1 MQTIAVNTLPIPANS
16 LLTNKRRQNM
26 ATDLLKKH
34 SIGWIGCGRMG
45 YSMALRLAKAGCN
58 ISVYNRTR
66 AKAEPLAEYGAKIV
80 DKPVDLAGCDVVFC
94 MVAESKD
101 IKQVLLEEQGL
112 LSQPGKVPKIV
123 VDSTTISV
131 EASAEI
137 RAALDKVGTMFIAA
151 PVSGN
156 AKVVKAGKLSV
167 VVSGPKA
174 AFDEVL
180 PYISVFAPSGV
191 SYVGDGELARIAK
204 ICHNVMLG
212 VVIQNL
218 AEITILAEK
227 AGLPR
232 SAFLSFMNSS
242 VMGSVFSRYKTPA
255 LVNLDWTTTFT
266 PYLLRKDLDLGLEMG
281 RKLEVPMP
289 VTTTTRDVLQTHM
302 GLGAARGS
310 DYLGKDFTTLLEHQA
325 RSSAMKLEPEGIE
338 VWDGLS
344 PQQK

>member
-1 MQTIAVNTLPIPANS
+1 
-16 LLTNKRRQNM
+16 M
-26 ATDLLKKH
+26 ATDDLRKH
-34 SIGWIGCGRMG
+34 KIGWIGCGRMG
-45 YSMALRLAKAGCN
+45 YAMAARLAKAGCH
-58 ISVYNRTR
+58 ISVYNRTK
-66 AKAEPLAEYGAKIV
+66 AKAEPLAEYGALIV
-80 DKPVDLAGCDVVFC
+80 DKPMDLAGCDAVFC
-94 MVAESKD
+94 IVAEAKD
-101 IKQVLLEEQGL
+101 LKQVLLGEQGL
-112 LSQPGKVPKIV
+112 LSSGTAPGIV
-123 VDSTTISV
+123 VDSSTISV
-131 EASAEI
+131 DASAEI
-137 RAALDKVGTMFIAA
+137 RAALAKAGSEFIAA

-174 AFDEVL
+174 AFEQVRS
-180 PYISVFAPSGV
+180 YIDIIAPAGA

-227 AGLPR
+227 AGLSR
-232 SAFLSFMNSS
+232 AAFLAFMNSS

-266 PYLLRKDLDLGLEMG
+266 PYLLRKDMDLGLELG

-289 VTTTTRDVLQTHM
+289 VSSTTRDVLQSHM
-302 GLGAARGS
+302 GFGAAQGN
-310 DYLGKDFTTLLEHQA
+310 DYLEKDFSTLLEFEA
-325 RSSAMKLEPEGIE
+325 RCSGMTLKPEGVE
-338 VWDGLS
+338 VWDGLI

>member
-1 MQTIAVNTLPIPANS
+1 MT
-16 LLTNKRRQNM
+16 
-26 ATDLLKKH
+26 TDLLKKH
-34 SIGWIGCGRMG
+34 AIGWIGCGRMG
-45 YSMALRLAKAGCN
+45 YSMAERLAKAGCD
-58 ISVYNRTR
+58 ISVYNRTK
-66 AKAEPLAEYGAKIV
+66 AKAEPLAEFGAKIV
-80 DKPVDLAGCDVVFC
+80 DKPADLAGCDVVFC
-94 MVAESKD
+94 MVSEAKD
-101 IKQVLLEEQGL
+101 LKQVLLGEGGL
-112 LSQPGKVPKIV
+112 ISKPGKFPKIV

-131 EASAEI
+131 DASAEI
-137 RAALDKVGTMFIAA
+137 REALGKANINFIAA

-156 AKVVKAGKLSV
+156 AKVVKAGKLSIV
-167 VVSGPKA
+167 ASGPKA
-174 AFDEVL
+174 AFDEVS
-180 PYISVFAPSGV
+180 PYINVFGPAGV
-191 SYVGDGELARIAK
+191 SYVGEGELARIAK

-289 VTTTTRDVLQTHM
+289 VTSTTRDVLQTHM
-302 GLGAARGS
+302 GFGAALGS
-310 DYLGKDFTTLLEHQA
+310 DYLEKDFSTLLEHEA
-325 RSSAMKLEPEGIE
+325 RSSGMKLKSENVE

-344 PQQK
+344 PQKK